1 MYHEEIMDI
10 KGVWDRARAAKKKKE
25 KKKKK
30 KRKPASHHRW
40 KGQRKEIH
48 SCKPRRKRSQ
58 VPG

>member
-10 KGVWDRARAAKKKKE
+10 KRVWDRARAAKKKKE
-25 KKKKK
+25 KKN
-30 KRKPASHHRW
+30 KRKAASHHRW

-48 SCKPRRKRSQ
+48 TCKPRPKGSQ